1 MTPHATERASFEE
14 YRRSNALSVVYGKL
28 FDIKYET
35 FHVPPLNNNQNLLAT
50 FLLTPQAQKKSSQ
63 KKTPLGNVSPVAT
76 GDQGSAFG
84 IRNLLKKV
92 DQNFHRRVVRTDH
105 TEYSCLAMTWS

>member
-14 YRRSNALSVVYGKL
+14 YRRSDALAVVYGKFL
-28 FDIKYET
+28 DIKNQA
-35 FHVPPLNNNQNLLAT
+35 FHVPPFIDRQNLLAT

-76 GDQGSAFG
+76 GDQDSAFG